1 MILLNVDTME
11 PVHPIYLVL
20 LTDTLLIGHPSS
32 GGGKYRYNLSSSH
45 SLDNL
50 AVVNVKRSMNDLVL
64 QLLIF
69 PEQIYIKC
77 ENGRIKKEWFDGI
90 EHAKRKKEQENLL
103 VRQATIRG
111 RARRKF
117 NFLIP
122 TQREWAGESHQSS
135 IRTYWLK
142 VEKAF

>member
-1 MILLNVDTME
+1 MDRIILQHEMVLLNPDTME

-20 LTDTLLIGHPSS
+20 LTDTLLIGHPPAV
-32 GGGKYRYNLSSSH
+32 GGGKARFQLASSH

-69 PEQIYIKC
+69 PEQIYVKC
-77 ENGRIKKEWFDGI
+77 ENARVKKEWFDGI
-90 EHAKRKKEQENLL
+90 EQAKRRKEQENLL

-111 RARRKF
+111 KESDC
-117 NFLIP
+117 NF
-122 TQREWAGESHQSS
+122 
-135 IRTYWLK
+135 Y
-142 VEKAF
+142 V